1 MAQRRRPPPSKKK
14 KARAGAGAA
23 PVGDALTVSLL
34 QSTLES
40 TTDGILVVDTRG
52 KVALHNRRF
61 AELWHIPAALIAT
74 RDDERLI
81 AHVLDQLVHP
91 AQFVDKVRD
100 LYAHPD
106 TESFDVLEFK
116 DGRIFE
122 RYSIPQRLEGV
133 AVGRVWSFR
142 DVTERARAQSTIG
155 ERETLLRTIV
165 EASPECVKLLT
176 PGGILLQMNQAG
188 LAMLDADRAEQVIG
202 QAAVDLVVPEH
213 QAAFRALLARVAAG
227 TAGRLEFE
235 VTTLKGARRWLD
247 TQMVPLQRDG
257 AKGGGVVETLL
268 ALTHDVTQR
277 RRAERV
283 QQATYRISEAA
294 LTAENLHALLAGVHR
309 IVGELMPAHNFY
321 VALYDEA
328 TDTLSF
334 PYFVDEADP
343 EHDVRPRPLL
353 RGMTEYVLRTGE
365 PLLATPE
372 VYDAL
377 VAQGEVELIGAPSI
391 DWVGAPLIVKD
402 RTIGVVAAQSY
413 SEGVRY
419 GAGDKDI
426 LIFVSSQIAMAVE
439 RKRAEDALRQQT
451 ELLQQI
457 VEHIPVM
464 LAFLDERGRIRWGNR
479 EWSRALGY
487 SVEDAGERDIF
498 TELYPDPTEHRRLR
512 DSIGAPTGRWTDFRT
527 RARDGRML
535 DTTWANVPLAQG
547 EWLAIGMDITE
558 RKRAEQALRQSEERY
573 RTFIAQ
579 SSEGVSRLEFKP
591 SVPVTLAE
599 DAQVD
604 AMYAS
609 ATVAECNDAMAR
621 MYGFTEARELV
632 GARLADLHDQGDPAN
647 REQMRGFIRA
657 GYRLADSETR
667 ERDRAG
673 RPRVFLNNVVGFIE
687 DGHLVR
693 VWGTQRD
700 VSDQRRLEEQFRQAQ
715 KMEAVGQLAG
725 GIAHD
730 FNNLLTAILG
740 NTQLLLRD
748 LPPGDAMRGD
758 VEEIRKASER
768 AAGLTRQLLA
778 YSRRQMLQPETLD
791 LNVVV
796 AEMDRMLRRLI
807 GEHITLVTVPAPDL
821 GSVRADPSQ
830 IEQVLVNLV
839 VNARDAMPQGGR
851 LTIETANADLD
862 AAYTQDHL
870 GSAAGSYA
878 MLAVTDTGTGMD
890 ATVRA
895 HLFEPFFTTKEVGKG
910 TGLGLATVYGIV
922 KQSGGHISV
931 YTEVAKGSS
940 FKVYLP
946 RVERP
951 VARAAPLTSRPGVS
965 RGSETILVVED
976 DPAVLA
982 LSCRALEAEG
992 YTILSASDG
1001 ANALR
1006 IVERHGGAIHLVL
1019 TDVVMP
1025 GMSGRELAE
1034 QMIAR
1039 RAGIRILY
1047 MSGYPGD
1054 AAVHHGTLVPGSAFL
1069 QKPFSP
1075 DGLAR
1080 KVRETLDA

>member
-1 MAQRRRPPPSKKK
+1 MAERRRKSPKTKP
-14 KARAGAGAA
+14 RAS
-23 PVGDALTVSLL
+23 DALTVSLL

-40 TTDGILVVDTRG
+40 TADGILVVDPQGR
-52 KVALHNRRF
+52 VVLQNRRF
-61 AELWHIPAALIAT
+61 AELWRIPPALLAT

-106 TESFDVLEFK
+106 AESFDVLAFK

-122 RYSIPQRLEGV
+122 RYSIPQRLDGR
-133 AVGRVWSFR
+133 AIGRVWSFR
-142 DVTERARAQSTIG
+142 DVTARARAEATIG

-165 EASPECVKLLT
+165 EGSPECVKLLS
-176 PGGILLQMNQAG
+176 PNGILLQMNPAG
-188 LAMLDADRAEQVIG
+188 LAMLDADRPEQVVG

-213 QAAFRALLARVAAG
+213 QAAFRALVAKVAAG

-235 VTTLKGARRWLD
+235 VTTFKGARRWLD
-247 TQMVPLQRDG
+247 TQLVPLRRDG
-257 AKGGGVVETLL
+257 GGSIDTLL
-268 ALTHDVTQR
+268 GLTHDITQR

-294 LTAENLHALLAGVHR
+294 LTAENLHALLTEVHR
-309 IVGELMPAHNFY
+309 VVGELMPAHNFY
-321 VALYDEA
+321 VALYDDA

-343 EHDVRPRPLL
+343 EHDVTPRPLR
-353 RGMTEYVLRTGE
+353 RGMTEYVLRTGA
-365 PLLATPE
+365 PLLATPD
-372 VYDAL
+372 VYDDL
-377 VAQGEVELIGAPSI
+377 VARGEVELIGAPSI
-391 DWVGAPLIVKD
+391 DWVGAPLVVKD

-419 GAGDKDI
+419 GAGDKEI

-439 RKRAEDALRQQT
+439 RKRAEDALRRQT
-451 ELLQQI
+451 DLLQQI

-464 LAFLDERGRIRWGNR
+464 LVFLDPTGLIEWGNR
-479 EWSRALGY
+479 EWTRVLGFTMDDARA
-487 SVEDAGERDIF
+487 SDIF
-498 TELYPDPTEHRRLR
+498 TDLYPDPAERQRVKN
-512 DSIGAPTGRWTDFRT
+512 SIGSPTSQWTDFRT
-527 RARDGRML
+527 RARDGRVL

-547 EWLAIGMDITE
+547 GWLAIGVDITE
-558 RKRAEQALRQSEERY
+558 RKQAEGALRQSEERY

-579 SSEGVSRLEFKP
+579 SSEGVSRLEFRP
-591 SVPVTLAE
+591 PVPVTLSE
-599 DAQVD
+599 EAQVD

-621 MYGFTEARELV
+621 MYGFADAHELM
-632 GARLADLHDQGDPAN
+632 GARLADLHDQGDSAN
-647 REQMRGFIRA
+647 REQMRSFIRA

-667 ERDRAG
+667 ERDREG

-687 DGHLVR
+687 NGNLVR

-700 VSDQRRLEEQFRQAQ
+700 VSEQRRLEEQFRQSQ

-758 VEEIRKASER
+758 VEEIKKASER

-778 YSRRQMLQPETLD
+778 YSRRQMLQPEILD

-796 AEMDRMLRRLI
+796 GEMDRMLRRLI
-807 GEHITLVTVPAPDL
+807 GEHIALVTVPAPDL
-821 GSVRADPSQ
+821 GRVRADPSQ

-839 VNARDAMPQGGR
+839 VNSRDAMPEGGR
-851 LTIETANADLD
+851 LTIETANVDLD
-862 AAYTQDHL
+862 AGYAKEHLGASPGAYT
-870 GSAAGSYA
+870 

-931 YTEVAKGSS
+931 YTEVGRGSS

-946 RVERP
+946 RVDRLP
-951 VARAAPLTSRPGVS
+951 HATPPAAPRPAAA
-965 RGSETILVVED
+965 RGSETVLVVED
-976 DPAVLA
+976 DPAVLS
-982 LSCRALEAEG
+982 LSSRALEAEG
-992 YTILSASDG
+992 YTILCASDG
-1001 ANALR
+1001 ADALR
-1006 IVERHGGAIHLVL
+1006 IVERHGGEIHLLL

-1034 QMIAR
+1034 QMAAR

-1054 AAVHHGTLVPGSAFL
+1054 AALHHGALVRGSAFL

>member
-1 MAQRRRPPPSKKK
+1 MAERRRTPPKKK
-14 KARAGAGAA
+14 KSDTRAATA
-23 PVGDALTVSLL
+23 PPAGDALTVSLL

-40 TTDGILVVDTRG
+40 TADGILVVDHQG
-52 KVALHNRRF
+52 KVVSQNRRF
-61 AELWHIPAALIAT
+61 AELWRIPPALLAT

-91 AQFVDKVRD
+91 EQFVDKVRD
-100 LYAHPD
+100 LYAHPHA
-106 TESFDVLEFK
+106 ESFDVLEFK
-116 DGRIFE
+116 DGRIYE
-122 RYSIPQRLEGV
+122 RYSIPQRLDGV

-142 DVTERARAQSTIG
+142 DVTARARAENTIA
-155 ERETLLRTIV
+155 ERETLLRTIFDS
-165 EASPECVKLLT
+165 SPECVKLLS
-176 PGGILLQMNQAG
+176 PDGILVQMNQAG
-188 LAMLDADRAEQVIG
+188 LAMLEADRAEQVVG

-213 QAAFRALLARVAAG
+213 QAGFRALLARAAAG

-235 VTTLKGARRWLD
+235 VTTFKGARRWLD
-247 TQMVPLQRDG
+247 TQMVPLRRDG
-257 AKGGGVVETLL
+257 GGTVDTLL

-294 LTAENLHALLAGVHR
+294 LTTENLHALLTEVHR
-309 IVGELMPAHNFY
+309 VVGELMPAHNFY
-321 VALYDEA
+321 VALYDDA
-328 TDTLSF
+328 ADSLSF

-343 EHDVRPRPLL
+343 EHDVRPRPLR
-353 RGMTEYVLRTGE
+353 RGMTEYVLRTGA
-365 PLLATPE
+365 PLLATPD

-377 VAQGEVELIGAPSI
+377 VARGEVELIGAPSI

-419 GAGDKDI
+419 GAGDKEI

-439 RKRAEDALRQQT
+439 RKRGEDALR
-451 ELLQQI
+451 
-457 VEHIPVM
+457 
-464 LAFLDERGRIRWGNR
+464 
-479 EWSRALGY
+479 
-487 SVEDAGERDIF
+487 
-498 TELYPDPTEHRRLR
+498 
-512 DSIGAPTGRWTDFRT
+512 
-527 RARDGRML
+527 
-535 DTTWANVPLAQG
+535 
-547 EWLAIGMDITE
+547 
-558 RKRAEQALRQSEERY
+558 RQEERY

-591 SVPVTLAE
+591 PVPVTLAE

-647 REQMRGFIRA
+647 REQMRSFIRA

-673 RPRVFLNNVVGFIE
+673 RRRVFLNNVVGFIE

-693 VWGTQRD
+693 TWGTQRD
-700 VSDQRRLEEQFRQAQ
+700 VSDQRRLEEHFRQSQ

-748 LPPGDAMRGD
+748 LPPGDVMRGD

-768 AAGLTRQLLA
+768 AAALTRQLLA
-778 YSRRQMLQPETLD
+778 YSRRQMLQPEILD

-807 GEHITLVTVPAPDL
+807 GEHIALVTVPGPDL
-821 GSVRADPSQ
+821 GRVRADPSQ

-839 VNARDAMPQGGR
+839 VNARDAMLDGGR

-862 AAYTQDHL
+862 ASYAQEHLGATPGAYT
-870 GSAAGSYA
+870 

-922 KQSGGHISV
+922 QQSGGHISV
-931 YTEVAKGSS
+931 YTEVGQGSS
-940 FKVYLP
+940 FTVYLP
-946 RVERP
+946 RVDAPPLPAAVPPPPAARP
-951 VARAAPLTSRPGVS
+951 AAA
-965 RGSETILVVED
+965 RGSETVLVVED
-976 DPAVLA
+976 DPAVLS

-992 YTILSASDG
+992 YTILCASDG
-1001 ANALR
+1001 ADALR
-1006 IVERHGGAIHLVL
+1006 IVERHGGEIHLLL

-1034 QMIAR
+1034 QMAAR

-1054 AAVHHGTLVPGSAFL
+1054 AAVHHGTLVRGSAFL

-1075 DGLAR
+1075 DGLTR
-1080 KVRETLDA
+1080 KVRETLDG

>member
-1 MAQRRRPPPSKKK
+1 MAERRRKSPKTKS
-14 KARAGAGAA
+14 RAKPAE
-23 PVGDALTVSLL
+23 DALTVSLL
-34 QSTLES
+34 
-40 TTDGILVVDTRG
+40 V
-52 KVALHNRRF
+52 
-61 AELWHIPAALIAT
+61 
-74 RDDERLI
+74 
-81 AHVLDQLVHP
+81 
-91 AQFVDKVRD
+91 
-100 LYAHPD
+100 
-106 TESFDVLEFK
+106 
-116 DGRIFE
+116 
-122 RYSIPQRLEGV
+122 
-133 AVGRVWSFR
+133 
-142 DVTERARAQSTIG
+142 

-165 EASPECVKLLT
+165 ESSPECVKLCS
-176 PGGILLQMNQAG
+176 PDGILLQMNQAG
-188 LAMLDADRAEQVIG
+188 LTMLDADRAEQVVG

-213 QAAFRALLARVAAG
+213 RAAFRALLAQVAGGA
-227 TAGRLEFE
+227 AGRLEFE
-235 VTTLKGARRWLD
+235 VVTFKGARRWLEM
-247 TQMVPLQRDG
+247 QMVPLRQDG
-257 AKGGGVVETLL
+257 KGSVNSLL
-268 ALTHDVTQR
+268 GLTHDVTQR

-294 LTAENLHALLAGVHR
+294 LTAENLHALLAEVHR

-321 VALYDEA
+321 VALYDDANES
-328 TDTLSF
+328 LSF

-343 EHDVRPRPLL
+343 EHDTQPRPLR
-353 RGMTEYVLRTGE
+353 RGMTEYVLRTGA
-365 PLLATPE
+365 PLLATPD
-372 VYDAL
+372 VYDDL
-377 VAQGEVELIGAPSI
+377 VARGEVELIGAPSI
-391 DWVGAPLIVKD
+391 DWVGAPLVVKD

-419 GAGDKDI
+419 GAGDKEI

-439 RKRAEDALRQQT
+439 RKRAEDALRRQT
-451 ELLQQI
+451 DLLEQI

-464 LAFLDERGRIRWGNR
+464 LVFLDPVGLIEWGNS
-479 EWSRALGY
+479 EWTRVLGFTMA
-487 SVEDAGERDIF
+487 DARSSDIF
-498 TELYPDPTEHRRLR
+498 AALYPDPAERERLMK
-512 DSIGAPTGRWTDFRT
+512 SIGSPTGQWTDFRT
-527 RARDGRML
+527 RTRDGRLL

-547 EWLAIGMDITE
+547 GWLAIGVDITE
-558 RKRAEQALRQSEERY
+558 RKLAEGALRQSEERY

-591 SVPVTLAE
+591 PVAVTLGE

-621 MYGFTEARELV
+621 MYGFAEARDLV

-647 REQMRGFIRA
+647 REQMRSFIRA

-667 ERDRAG
+667 ERDREG
-673 RPRVFLNNVVGFIE
+673 RPRVFLNNVVGFVE
-687 DGHLVR
+687 NGQLVR

-700 VSDQRRLEEQFRQAQ
+700 VSEQRRLEEQFRQSQ

-740 NTQLLLRD
+740 NAQLLLRD

-778 YSRRQMLQPETLD
+778 YSRRQMLQPEILD

-796 AEMDRMLRRLI
+796 GEMDRMLRRLI
-807 GEHITLVTVPAPDL
+807 GEHIALVTVPAPDL
-821 GSVRADPSQ
+821 GRVRADPSQ

-839 VNARDAMPQGGR
+839 VNARDAMAEGGR

-862 AAYTQDHL
+862 ESYAKEHGAAPGAYT
-870 GSAAGSYA
+870 

-931 YTEVAKGSS
+931 YTEVGRGSS

-946 RVERP
+946 RVHRP
-951 VARAAPLTSRPGVS
+951 PPSAQTPAPRPPAA
-965 RGSETILVVED
+965 RGSETVLVVED
-976 DPAVLA
+976 DPAVLS

-992 YTILSASDG
+992 YTILCASDG
-1001 ANALR
+1001 ADALR
-1006 IVERHGGAIHLVL
+1006 IVERHGGEIHLLL

-1025 GMSGRELAE
+1025 VMSGRELAE
-1034 QMIAR
+1034 QMAAR

-1054 AAVHHGTLVPGSAFL
+1054 AAVHHGSLVRGSAFL

-1075 DGLAR
+1075 DSLTR

>member
-1 MAQRRRPPPSKKK
+1 MAERRRKSSKAKPST
-14 KARAGAGAA
+14 RAA
-23 PVGDALTVSLL
+23 PARPSGDALTVSLL

-40 TTDGILVVDTRG
+40 TADGILVVDPQGR
-52 KVALHNRRF
+52 VVSQNRRF
-61 AELWHIPAALIAT
+61 AELWRIPQDLVDT

-81 AHVLDQLVHP
+81 AHVLDQLVEP

-106 TESFDVLEFK
+106 AESFDVLAFK

-122 RYSIPQRLEGV
+122 RYSIPQRLDGR

-142 DVTERARAQSTIG
+142 DVTARARAEATIG
-155 ERETLLRTIV
+155 ERETLLRTII
-165 EASPECVKLLT
+165 EASPECVKLLS
-176 PGGILLQMNQAG
+176 PAGILLQMNQAG
-188 LAMLDADRAEQVIG
+188 LTMLDAERPEQLVG

-213 QAAFRALLARVAAG
+213 KAAFQALVARVAGG
-227 TAGRLEFE
+227 TPGRLEFE

-247 TQMVPLQRDG
+247 TQLVPLPRDG
-257 AKGGGVVETLL
+257 RGAVDTLL
-268 ALTHDVTQR
+268 GLTHDVTQR

-294 LTAENLHALLAGVHR
+294 LTAENLHALLTAVHR

-321 VALYDEA
+321 VALYDDA
-328 TDTLSF
+328 TDSLSF

-343 EHDVRPRPLL
+343 EHDTAPRPLR
-353 RGMTEYVLRTGE
+353 RGMTEYVLRTGA
-365 PLLATPE
+365 PLLATPD
-372 VYDAL
+372 VYDDL
-377 VAQGEVELIGAPSI
+377 VARGEVELIGAPSI
-391 DWVGAPLIVKD
+391 DWVGAPLVAKD

-419 GAGDKDI
+419 GPGDKEI

-439 RKRAEDALRQQT
+439 RKRAEDALRRQT
-451 ELLQQI
+451 DLLQQI

-464 LAFLDERGRIRWGNR
+464 LVFLDPTGLIEWGNR
-479 EWSRALGY
+479 EWTRVLGFTMD
-487 SVEDAGERDIF
+487 DARSSDIF
-498 TELYPDPTEHRRLR
+498 ADLYPDPVERQRVKN
-512 DSIGAPTGRWTDFRT
+512 SIGSPTSQWTDFRT
-527 RARDGRML
+527 RTRDGRIL

-547 EWLAIGMDITE
+547 GWLAIGVDITE
-558 RKRAEQALRQSEERY
+558 RKQAESALRQSEERY
-573 RTFIAQ
+573 RTFIAH

-591 SVPVTLAE
+591 PVPLTLSE
-599 DAQVD
+599 EEQVD
-604 AMYAS
+604 SMYDGAI
-609 ATVAECNDAMAR
+609 VAECNDAMAR
-621 MYGFTEARELV
+621 MYGFAEARELV
-632 GARLADLHDQGDPAN
+632 GSRLADLHDQTDPAN
-647 REQMRGFIRA
+647 REQMRSFIRA

-667 ERDRAG
+667 ERDREG
-673 RPRVFLNNVVGFIE
+673 RPRVFLNNVVGFVE
-687 DGHLVR
+687 NEHLVR

-700 VSDQRRLEEQFRQAQ
+700 VSEQRRLEEQFRQSQ

-740 NTQLLLRD
+740 NTQLLLRE
-748 LPPGDAMRGD
+748 LPAGGTMRGD

-778 YSRRQMLQPETLD
+778 YSRRQMLQPEILD

-796 AEMDRMLRRLI
+796 ADMDRMLRRLI
-807 GEHITLVTVPAPDL
+807 GEHIALVTVPAPDL
-821 GSVRADPSQ
+821 GRVRADPSQ

-839 VNARDAMPQGGR
+839 VNARAAMPDGGR
-851 LTIETANADLD
+851 LTIETANVELD
-862 AAYTQDHL
+862 AAYAQDHL
-870 GSAAGSYA
+870 GASPGAYT

-895 HLFEPFFTTKEVGKG
+895 HLFEPFFTTKEVGQG

-922 KQSGGHISV
+922 KQSGGYIAVS
-931 YTEVAKGSS
+931 TEVAQGSS

-946 RVERP
+946 RVHRP
-951 VARAAPLTSRPGVS
+951 PSATAPAAPRPTVAH
-965 RGSETILVVED
+965 GSETLLVVED
-976 DPAVLA
+976 DAAVLS

-992 YTILSASDG
+992 YTILCASDPTD
-1001 ANALR
+1001 ALR
-1006 IVERHGGAIHLVL
+1006 IVERHGGEIHLLL

-1025 GMSGRELAE
+1025 GMSGRDLA
-1034 QMIAR
+1034 QQLAAR
-1039 RAGIRILY
+1039 RAGIRVLY

-1054 AAVHHGTLVPGSAFL
+1054 AAVHKGALTHGSAFL
-1069 QKPFSP
+1069 QKPFAP
-1075 DGLAR
+1075 DVLLR
-1080 KVRETLDA
+1080 KVRETLDR